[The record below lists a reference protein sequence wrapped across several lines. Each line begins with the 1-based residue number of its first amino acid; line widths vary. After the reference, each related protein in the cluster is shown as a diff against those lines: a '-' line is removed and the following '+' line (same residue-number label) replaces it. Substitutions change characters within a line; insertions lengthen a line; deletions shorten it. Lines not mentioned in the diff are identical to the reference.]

1 MTEPL
6 HTPNLLTGGWR
17 DLPFAPFRD
26 GIDIAWLREGEPG
39 IAVLRYEPGASV
51 PLHMHPDVEM
61 ILVLD
66 GAQSD
71 ALGTYGAGDLV
82 INPPGSQHSVI
93 SDKGCIVLLMWSK
106 PVVFLEDTAAE

>member
-1 MTEPL
+1 MTESL
-6 HTPNLLTGGWR
+6 RIPNLFAGGWR

-26 GIDIAWLREGEPG
+26 GIDIAWLRQGEPG
-39 IAVLRYEPGASV
+39 IAILRYEPGASV

-82 INPPGSQHSVI
+82 INLPGSQHSVI

-106 PVVFLEDTAAE
+106 PVVFLESTAGE